1 MICQEV
7 GGLRMNG
14 TKKVYRL
21 WVGKLMCCY
30 SEKFH
35 QTKYGKTY
43 IGCTMCDRWLK
54 LSNFVEDVPK
64 IDGYDEERFL
74 NGELELD
81 KDIKSDGTKKIYCLE
96 ECTFVTH
103 EVNQRQANK
112 TRDYSDMQGEN
123 NPMYGKQHS
132 EETRIKI
139 SEAIKGENNPM
150 HGKFGSE
157 CPNSK
162 KVAQYDKNTLELI
175 KIWDSMRDVKLELGI
190 GHISECCRGKRK
202 SAGGFIWKYAEDE

>member
-1 MICQEV
+1 MEQ
-7 GGLRMNG
+7 
-14 TKKVYRL
+14 K
-21 WVGKLMCCY
+21 
-30 SEKFH
+30 
-35 QTKYGKTY
+35 
-43 IGCTMCDRWLK
+43 
-54 LSNFVEDVPK
+54 
-64 IDGYDEERFL
+64 RFIVWKNVL
-74 NGELELD
+74 
-81 KDIKSDGTKKIYCLE
+81 
-96 ECTFVTH
+96 FVTH

-175 KIWDSMRDVKLELGI
+175 KIWDSMRDVERELGI
-190 GHISECCRGKRK
+190 ASQSISACCKGKLK
-202 SAGGFIWKYAEDE
+202 SAGGYIWKYVE